1 MSLDFTMMITVH
13 DAFRR
18 ELRRLAGHTGD
29 PNPVGWRLFSR
40 FLLVHHTTEDDVLW
54 PMLAPHPLIDEM
66 AAEHATIDPLLAAV
80 DAALRTGADH
90 RPAATALRDG
100 LSAHLR
106 HEEEAALPL
115 IDATLTP
122 EQWARFGAAH
132 RDAIGDGTGTGMDAG
147 VPTYLPWLLDEL
159 PADRRQKVLAGLKP
173 EIRTAYETEWQA
185 AYDART
191 LWGPA

>member
-1 MSLDFTMMITVH
+1 MSIDFTMMFTVH

-18 ELRRLAGHTGD
+18 ELARLIDHGVDHTGD
-29 PNPVGWRLFSR
+29 QNPLGWRLFTR
-40 FLLVHHTTEDDVLW
+40 FLVVHHTTEDDALW
-54 PMLAPHPLIDEM
+54 PMLAPHPLIDQM

-80 DAALRTGADH
+80 DAALRAGTDH

-100 LSAHLR
+100 LTAHLR

-115 IDATLTP
+115 IDATLSP
-122 EQWARFGAAH
+122 EDWARFGAAH
-132 RDAIGDGTGTGMDAG
+132 RDGIGDD

-159 PADRRQKVLAGLKP
+159 PDDRRQKVLAGLKP

-185 AYDART
+185 AYDALT